1 MVEPGINPNGL
12 SLLKN
17 FFSQEF
23 PLILIL
29 ILELDKLKSV
39 GINAHKFQ
47 SDAIKKIQDTC
58 INLNYEAK
66 SLALDGQEQ
75 I

>member
-23 PLILIL
+23 PLIL
-29 ILELDKLKSV
+29 ELDKLKSV

-47 SDAIKKIQDTC
+47 SDAIKKIP
-58 INLNYEAK
+58 
-66 SLALDGQEQ
+66 AL